1 MAPQEL
7 IDTIFLS
14 DKRERFLLLLLEGP
28 TDIKKVKDHLNVTSS
43 SILPQIKK
51 LREKGLVSK
60 DDEGIYDLTTTG
72 RLIVENLL
80 PLACLLDV
88 FDSKE
93 YYWETRDMDVIPR
106 HLVENIGQLGE
117 VEVIEPDLDHMYD
130 LQPQLH
136 SNMLQS
142 NYIKCLISFFHPDHV
157 EFFNYL
163 SSAGKNLELLFTA
176 SVMERILAESPSD
189 MQKLIEQEN
198 VDIRLFRENDYI
210 PSLTIGD
217 DFTYFCFFNKS
228 HMYDHRDII
237 SFTEG
242 SIEWGAQLFVYYRDL
257 SVPVSS
263 DMLSEIING
272 SD

>member
-28 TDIKKVKDHLNVTSS
+28 TDIKKVKEHLNVTSS

-51 LREKGLVSK
+51 LRETGLVSK

-72 RLIVENLL
+72 RLIVENLS
-80 PLACLLDV
+80 PLACMLDV

-93 YYWETRDMDVIPR
+93 SYWETRDMDVIPH
-106 HLVENIGQLGE
+106 HLLENIGQLGA

-136 SNMLQS
+136 TNILKSNH
-142 NYIKCLISFFHPDHV
+142 IKCLISFFHPDHIEV
-157 EFFNYL
+157 FNSI
-163 SSAGKNLELLFTA
+163 SSAGKNLELIFTG

-189 MQKLIEQEN
+189 MQKLIERAN

-242 SIEWGAQLFVYYRDL
+242 SIEWATQLFVYCRDL
-257 SVPVSS
+257 SVSVSYK
-263 DMLSEIING
+263 MLSEIING
-272 SD
+272 SE

>member
-1 MAPQEL
+1 MAPEEL

-28 TDIKKVKDHLNVTSS
+28 TDIKKVKDHLYVTSS

-51 LREKGLVSK
+51 LREQSLVSK
-60 DDEGIYDLTTTG
+60 NDEGIYDLTTTG
-72 RLIVENLL
+72 RLIVENLS
-80 PLACLLDV
+80 PLACMLDV

-106 HLVENIGQLGE
+106 YLLKSIGQLGA

-130 LQPQLH
+130 MQPQLH
-136 SNMLQS
+136 ANMLKS
-142 NYIKCLISFFHPDHV
+142 NYIKCLISFFHPDYV
-157 EFFNYL
+157 EVFKSL
-163 SSAGKNLELLFTA
+163 SSAGKNLELIFTA
-176 SVMERILAESPSD
+176 SVMERILAESSSD
-189 MQKLIEQEN
+189 MQKLIEQAN
-198 VDIRLFRENDYI
+198 VDVRLFRENDYI

-242 SIEWGAQLFVYYRDL
+242 SIEWGTQLFDYCCDL

-263 DMLSEIING
+263 EVLSEIING
-272 SD
+272 SE